1 MKLSREDVK
10 PIVGPTKKNQLLHLK
25 SHTQEAYINLS
36 LVTKCEVADHRL
48 RFLSDKYVV
57 DIDLANAPDLRIKEK
72 LLEAYIQGTTNN
84 VEQQYVIP
92 FRDKLSDDYLS
103 TRVIFA
109 FTHGN
114 SNLKVHTAEQVL
126 YYDTTLFQFEKIL
139 NDSYDIVFKAQV
151 GLFKMMKV
159 QR

>member
-1 MKLSREDVK
+1 MKLSREDEK
-10 PIVGPTKKNQLLHLK
+10 PIVGPSKKNQLLHLK
-25 SHTQEAYINLS
+25 SHSQEAYINLS
-36 LVTKCEVADHRL
+36 QVTKCEIADHRL
-48 RFLSDKYVV
+48 RFLSEKYVV

-72 LLEAYIQGTTNN
+72 LLDAYIQGSTKN
-84 VEQQYVIP
+84 VEQQSVIP

-114 SNLKVHTAEQVL
+114 NSLKVHTAEEVL
-126 YYDTTLFQFEKIL
+126 YYNTLPDQFQKIL
-139 NDSYDIVFKAQV
+139 SENYDIVYKAQV